1 LLESRA
7 GLFIAQERK
16 SFMVSGIRSRMR
28 KLGCQD
34 YREYYNHLSSGH
46 LHVREWSLLVDQLTV
61 HETCFFRHESSMKL
75 VEEVVIPA
83 AFEHQ
88 QSVNAWSVGCASGEE
103 SYSLAMLADDYC
115 AVLESGGYFGVTGTD
130 ISLPSLRHAREGVYL
145 DRRLRDIRPAF
156 RDKYCL
162 SKTSSHFRIDPNMER
177 VRYPDT
183 LAYRRTD

>member
-1 LLESRA
+1 MADTSGQTQACAETRPRAGCSLDMDDRQYSAWTRLLESRA

-88 QSVNAWSVGCASGEE
+88 QSVNAWSVGCASSEE
-103 SYSLAMLADDYC
+103 SYSLATSEYGESALPGYAGVS
-115 AVLESGGYFGVTGTD
+115 AHRLE
-130 ISLPSLRHAREGVYL
+130 ARSAGL
-145 DRRLRDIRPAF
+145 K
-156 RDKYCL
+156 DK
-162 SKTSSHFRIDPNMER
+162 
-177 VRYPDT
+177 
-183 LAYRRTD
+183 